1 MVKEKEWV
9 LLQDELPR
17 IGSGYRQLDVTYGR
31 KWVHVTHT
39 PIPGYQP
46 INYKIKI
53 SKWNNIMSVMGKY
66 RKRNNIKEKE

>member
-39 PIPGYQP
+39 PIQGYQP